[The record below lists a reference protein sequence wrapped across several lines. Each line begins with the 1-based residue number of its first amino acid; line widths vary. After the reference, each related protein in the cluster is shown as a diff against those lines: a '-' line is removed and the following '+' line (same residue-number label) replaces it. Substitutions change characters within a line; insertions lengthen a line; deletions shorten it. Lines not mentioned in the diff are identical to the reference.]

1 MSDVRAQ
8 LEQLRP
14 VYETG
19 VLRLL
24 LRNHAMAYVA
34 LLRTCFKPL
43 TAELPKETLEARL
56 AGAIEELS
64 RSGDWQL
71 KDDETA
77 QDSAHQT
84 LVELTREGE
93 GDYAWLAN

>member
-56 AGAIEELS
+56 AGAKQALEAAVAEAV
-64 RSGDWQL
+64 G
-71 KDDETA
+71 
-77 QDSAHQT
+77 
-84 LVELTREGE
+84 
-93 GDYAWLAN
+93 